1 MNLAQSQK
9 KQLRSIGHSLHPLV
23 TVASKGLS
31 ENVMTEIKR
40 ALFDHELI
48 KVKFSVGDREVKN
61 TLITDMCKQT
71 GATLVQSI
79 GNVALVYLSNPD
91 ADPKKSNVES

>member
-9 KQLRSIGHSLHPLV
+9 KQFRSIGHDLHPLV
-23 TVASKGLS
+23 TVAAKGLS
-31 ENVMTEIKR
+31 ETVMTEINR

-61 TLITDMCKQT
+61 NLIADMCKQT
-71 GATLVQSI
+71 GATLVQAV
-79 GNVALVYLSNPD
+79 GNVALVYLNNPN
-91 ADPKKSNVES
+91 ADPKKSNIEG

>member
-1 MNLAQSQK
+1 MNLPQSQK
-9 KQLRSIGHSLHPLV
+9 KQLRSIGHDLHPLV

-31 ENVMTEIKR
+31 ETVMTEISR

-61 TLITDMCKQT
+61 ALIADMCKQS

-91 ADPKKSNVES
+91 ADPKKSNL

>member
-23 TVASKGLS
+23 TIASKGLS
-31 ENVMTEIKR
+31 ENVMAEIKR

-48 KVKFSVGDREVKN
+48 KVKFSVSDREVKN
-61 TLITDMCKQT
+61 MLIADMCKQT
-71 GATLVQSI
+71 GAALVQSI

>member
-61 TLITDMCKQT
+61 TLTADMCKQT
-71 GATLVQSI
+71 GAALVQSI

>member
-61 TLITDMCKQT
+61 TLIADMC
-71 GATLVQSI
+71 TLR
-79 GNVALVYLSNPD
+79 
-91 ADPKKSNVES
+91 

>member
-9 KQLRSIGHSLHPLV
+9 KQLRSIGHDLHPLV

-31 ENVMTEIKR
+31 ENVMTEISR

-48 KVKFSVGDREVKN
+48 KVKFPVGDREVKN
-61 TLITDMCKQT
+61 ALIADMCKQS

-91 ADPKKSNVES
+91 ADPKKSNLEG

>member
-48 KVKFSVGDREVKN
+48 KVKFSVGDREIKS
-61 TLITDMCKQT
+61 TLMADMCKQT
-71 GATLVQSI
+71 GAALVQSI

-91 ADPKKSNVES
+91 ADPKKSNLER

>member
-9 KQLRSIGHSLHPLV
+9 KQLRSIGHDLHPLV
-23 TVASKGLS
+23 TVAGNGLS
-31 ENVMTEIKR
+31 ENVMIEINR

-61 TLITDMCKQT
+61 ALIAQVCKES
-71 GATLVQSI
+71 GSTLVQSI
-79 GNVALVYLSNPD
+79 GNVALVYLSNPN
-91 ADPKKSNVES
+91 ADPKKSNLER